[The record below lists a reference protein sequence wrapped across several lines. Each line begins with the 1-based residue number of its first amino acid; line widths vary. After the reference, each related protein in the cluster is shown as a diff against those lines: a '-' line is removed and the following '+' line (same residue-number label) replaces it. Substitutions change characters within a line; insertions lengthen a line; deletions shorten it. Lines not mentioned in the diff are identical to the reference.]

1 MNEPYFSVIIPTF
14 NRAASLRTT
23 LDALAIQEP
32 AEYTYEVIVVV
43 DGSTDGTIEML
54 QGLALPFP
62 LRVVLTEN
70 GGASKARNAGAAAAR
85 GTFLAL
91 TEDDVT
97 PASDWLKRAY
107 GHLAHGTMDMLEGRT
122 EYAGTGA
129 SVRRFEPPGI
139 ASFIPCNFFV
149 RATCFRA
156 AGGYESAFFDREAG
170 LYFREDA
177 DFGFRLLDM
186 GFSVYIASDV
196 RVTHPLQFDTL
207 RSAIR
212 HVQRYRFDAL
222 LYRRHPRR
230 YRAFIEVKRIAGVT
244 VHRPQHVVALISAG
258 GAIAFVLGAVAASWI
273 TVVAGIVGI
282 LAGGTL
288 FRFKY
293 HGIRAF
299 APLEA
304 GKTMAFAAVP
314 FVYFWSLLRGC
325 VRFRT
330 FGVLW

>member
-1 MNEPYFSVIIPTF
+1 V
-14 NRAASLRTT
+14 RTT
-23 LDALAIQEP
+23 LDALALQDP
-32 AEYTYEVIVVV
+32 GEYTFEVIVVV
-43 DGSTDGTIEML
+43 DGSTDGTVEML
-54 QGLALPFP
+54 KDMTTPFP
-62 LRVVLTEN
+62 MRVLVTGN
-70 GGASKARNAGAAAAR
+70 GGASRARNAGATEAT

-97 PASDWLKRAY
+97 PASDWLIRAY
-107 GHLAHGTMDMLEGRT
+107 SHLSSGTMDILEGRT

-139 ASFIPCNFFV
+139 PSFIPCNFFV

-156 AGGYESAFFDREAG
+156 AGGYESAFFDKEAG

-212 HVQRYRFDAL
+212 HAQRYRFDPL
-222 LYRRHPRR
+222 LYKRHPRR
-230 YRAFIEVKRIAGVT
+230 YREYIEVKRIAGVS
-244 VHRPQHVVALISAG
+244 VHRPQHYVALFAAAG
-258 GAIAFVLGAVAASWI
+258 MIALVLGVLVASWTI
-273 TVVAGIVGI
+273 ALAGCAGI
-282 LAGGTL
+282 LAGGAL

-293 HGIRAF
+293 HGMRTFSLLQSGRTAAF
-299 APLEA
+299 AV
-304 GKTMAFAAVP
+304 VP
-314 FVYFWSLLRGC
+314 FIYLFSLIRGC
-325 VRFRT
+325 VRHRT